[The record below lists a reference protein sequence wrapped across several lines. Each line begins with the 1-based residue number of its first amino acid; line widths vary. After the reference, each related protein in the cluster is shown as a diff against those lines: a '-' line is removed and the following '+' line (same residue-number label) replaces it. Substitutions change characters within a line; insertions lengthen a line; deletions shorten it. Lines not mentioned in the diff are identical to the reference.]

1 MDKMIADEALGAAD
15 GELRRRI
22 VNFLHSRNVP
32 GVHQVRIDAASGT
45 IFLHGRVPST
55 QARRLCVECC
65 RRVAGVIRLIDGLE
79 VPEAHGLP
87 RPEEA
92 N

>member
-1 MDKMIADEALGAAD
+1 MIADEALEAAD

-32 GVHQVRIDAASGT
+32 GVQQVRIDAAAGT
-45 IFLHGRVPST
+45 IFLQGRVPST
-55 QARRLCVECC
+55 EARRLCVECC

-79 VPEAHGLP
+79 VPEAIRST